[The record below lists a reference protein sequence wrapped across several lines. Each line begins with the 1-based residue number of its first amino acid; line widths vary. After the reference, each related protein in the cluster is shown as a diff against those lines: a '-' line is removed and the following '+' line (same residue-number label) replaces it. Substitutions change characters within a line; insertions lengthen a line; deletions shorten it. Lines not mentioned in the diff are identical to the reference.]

1 MGTDNEGLSMENAVL
16 YMSFPFRW
24 MPEMLLSLRIGRN
37 AYPGTSTLSYVD
49 EEKMIGKMNVEDRE

>member
-1 MGTDNEGLSMENAVL
+1 MENAVL